1 MITAEITNGKQLP
14 SAMRNAAG
22 ALDSALERAV
32 TRLAIKMTALVKQKL
47 SGEVLNVRTN
57 RLRGSIHYEIQKGDG
72 NVTATVGTNVV
83 YAKTHELGLTI
94 PAHIVQARRGAALKF
109 EMGGKVMF
117 RKRVNIPAVKMPKR
131 SFLEASL
138 RQMAPEIESTLAAE
152 VVGDMR
158 KIIIQGVKK

>member
-14 SAMRNAAG
+14 RAMRNAAS
-22 ALDSALERAV
+22 ALDSAVERTVVGLAV
-32 TRLAIKMTALVKQKL
+32 KLTALVKQKL
-47 SGEVLNVRTN
+47 SGQVLNVRSN
-57 RLRGSIHYEIQKGDG
+57 RLRGSIHYELQKGD
-72 NVTATVGTNVV
+72 NSMTATVGTNVV

-94 PAHIVQARRGAALKF
+94 PAHIVQARRAAALKF

-138 RQMAPEIESTLAAE
+138 RQMAPEIQDKLAAE
-152 VVGDMR
+152 VVGTMQQ
-158 KIIIQGVKK
+158 IIIQGVKK